1 VTVVGRATVG
11 DGLAEPVL
19 PIAACK
25 AAYRKKRPRSNLPRK
40 EYPRMKPPTC
50 GLRRAP
56 VGLSGGRATV
66 TGKELKRALE
76 RLEVSQLGAGRLLG
90 VDGRTV
96 RAWIADAARIPES
109 VAILV
114 RLLAAGKIAI
124 ADIEAAKTPSKRR
137 PK

>member
-1 VTVVGRATVG
+1 
-11 DGLAEPVL
+11 
-19 PIAACK
+19 
-25 AAYRKKRPRSNLPRK
+25 
-40 EYPRMKPPTC
+40 M
-50 GLRRAP
+50 
-56 VGLSGGRATV
+56 

-114 RLLAAGKIAI
+114 RLLAARKIAI

>member
-1 VTVVGRATVG
+1 
-11 DGLAEPVL
+11 
-19 PIAACK
+19 
-25 AAYRKKRPRSNLPRK
+25 
-40 EYPRMKPPTC
+40 M
-50 GLRRAP
+50 
-56 VGLSGGRATV
+56 

-114 RLLAAGKIAI
+114 QLLAAGKIAI
-124 ADIEAAKTPSKRR
+124 ADIEAAKTPPKRR

>member
-1 VTVVGRATVG
+1 
-11 DGLAEPVL
+11 
-19 PIAACK
+19 
-25 AAYRKKRPRSNLPRK
+25 
-40 EYPRMKPPTC
+40 
-50 GLRRAP
+50 
-56 VGLSGGRATV
+56 VGLTV

>member
-1 VTVVGRATVG
+1 
-11 DGLAEPVL
+11 
-19 PIAACK
+19 
-25 AAYRKKRPRSNLPRK
+25 
-40 EYPRMKPPTC
+40 M
-50 GLRRAP
+50 
-56 VGLSGGRATV
+56 

-124 ADIEAAKTPSKRR
+124 ADIEAAMTPSKRR

>member
-1 VTVVGRATVG
+1 
-11 DGLAEPVL
+11 
-19 PIAACK
+19 
-25 AAYRKKRPRSNLPRK
+25 
-40 EYPRMKPPTC
+40 MKPPTC

-114 RLLAAGKIAI
+114 QLLAAGKIAI

>member
-1 VTVVGRATVG
+1 
-11 DGLAEPVL
+11 
-19 PIAACK
+19 
-25 AAYRKKRPRSNLPRK
+25 
-40 EYPRMKPPTC
+40 MKQPTC

-56 VGLSGGRATV
+56 VGLSGGGATV

-76 RLEVSQLGAGRLLG
+76 GLEVSQLGAGRLLG

-96 RAWIADAARIPES
+96 RAWVADAARIPES

-114 RLLAAGKIAI
+114 RLIVAGKITV

-137 PK
+137 PN